1 MADSFKDL
9 STLESNPS
17 WTQANH
23 DMTGLK
29 NLQLLEVEGLN
40 YLATTVVHYRGHR
53 IICQSIIPGILNNSE
68 LASLAEYG
76 TVDDQKTIQANEEF
90 HAMMSKVAENMNIQT
105 NKVKDGEG
113 KEVEIAGCVEIKGIR
128 GTDKR
133 RYIVD
138 LQGMT
143 PRDANWPGEEN
154 HTCLLRQELML
165 HYQRSK
171 RVDELREKMAEWE
184 KEHEAEN
191 TAKMPKIEEGK
202 EPTEEQKKEI
212 LKIKGEYD

>member
-1 MADSFKDL
+1 
-9 STLESNPS
+9 
-17 WTQANH
+17 
-23 DMTGLK
+23 
-29 NLQLLEVEGLN
+29 
-40 YLATTVVHYRGHR
+40 
-53 IICQSIIPGILNNSE
+53 
-68 LASLAEYG
+68 
-76 TVDDQKTIQANEEF
+76 
-90 HAMMSKVAENMNIQT
+90 MMSKVAENMNIQT

-184 KEHEAEN
+184 KEHEAEG
-191 TAKMPKIEEGK
+191 TAKMPKIEEGT